1 MRRHGQHR
9 LTIWLGD
16 MRLPADERRAAQ
28 SERRVEA
35 EMRSERDFY
44 DHRARQRAA
53 MDAEIRRHQP
63 YRT

>member
-1 MRRHGQHR
+1 MRRNDPPR
-9 LTIWLGD
+9 LAVWLGD

-35 EMRSERDFY
+35 EMRSVRDWY
-44 DHRARQRAA
+44 DERARQRAA
-53 MDAEIRRHQP
+53 LEAEIRRHQP